1 MLNKMLHLIRL
12 AVLVGIVSFTC
23 GLAAQ
28 PLSTTDTVQNL
39 EIARALDNSLDN
51 SKRIDALASSITDLQ
66 GSVNRGIGIGIG
78 IGLTM
83 TLLQIVSI
91 VSNRRNDGPR
101 LKERY

>member
-1 MLNKMLHLIRL
+1 MRASIHLIRL
-12 AVLVGIVSFTC
+12 VILYGIVMFTV

-28 PLSTTDTVQNL
+28 PLSTIDTVQNL
-39 EIARALDNSLDN
+39 EISRAQDIGETN
-51 SKRIDALASSITDLQ
+51 SKRIDVLASSITDLQ